1 MISVK
6 NDKLYFIKIKIFLGE
21 WQLREQKAKSQRK
34 YLLINH
40 IINNGFLS
48 KIFFNSQ
55 NSTGRKQTTEFKNE
69 QRT

>member
-1 MISVK
+1 MINCTSS
-6 NDKLYFIKIKIFLGE
+6 KLKSSLVNE
-21 WQLREQKAKSQRK
+21 LREQKAKSQRK